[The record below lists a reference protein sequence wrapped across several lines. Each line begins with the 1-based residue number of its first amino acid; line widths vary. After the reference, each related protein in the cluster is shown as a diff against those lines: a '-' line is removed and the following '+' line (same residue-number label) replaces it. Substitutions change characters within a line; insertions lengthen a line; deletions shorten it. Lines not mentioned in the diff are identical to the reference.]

1 MITGYLTAY
10 LVFIIVVSVVISVLF
25 LRLKL
30 PAPRILIPLIIF
42 LILSPV
48 LGGYLYLTYFDS
60 MPEIVVPDV
69 TGLTKQQAIVRLEE
83 AQLKVNIAGEVKQPN
98 VPEGAVASQRPE
110 AGRRVKENRAISL
123 MISSG
128 KQKVPVP
135 DLVGKEFNQATKM
148 LEAVGMGAGDLSHEI
163 HLELPEGVVL
173 AQEPLPGEMSAIGEK
188 VDLLISVV
196 SEEIK

>member
-163 HLELPEGVVL
+163 H
-173 AQEPLPGEMSAIGEK
+173 
-188 VDLLISVV
+188 
-196 SEEIK
+196 